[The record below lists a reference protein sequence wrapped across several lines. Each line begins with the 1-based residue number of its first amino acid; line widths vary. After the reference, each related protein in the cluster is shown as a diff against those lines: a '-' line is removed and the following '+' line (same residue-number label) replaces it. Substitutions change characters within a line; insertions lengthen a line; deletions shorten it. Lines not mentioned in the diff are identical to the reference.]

1 MVFTLSLIKRLL
13 LIVLIPATVLSAQDD
28 PVSRSW
34 NQPLEP
40 FRVAGNVY
48 YVGASDITSFL
59 ITSPSGHILIDGGFK
74 ETAGQ
79 IRRNIAKL
87 GFRETDVRVLLN
99 SHAHMDH
106 AGGLAELKTATGAR
120 LLASAEDIPL
130 LARGGLDDPQ
140 FGDRLPFPRVYA
152 DGIVTN
158 NEKVRI
164 GDAVL
169 TAHLTPGHT
178 RGCTTW
184 STTVRDDESRLDII
198 FLCSMSVPS
207 EYRLISNPRYP
218 EAVEDYRKHFR
229 FLRSITP
236 DIYLA
241 SHGNFFRLSEKMKRM
256 SSDRQNPFV
265 DPVGYA
271 QLVSPME
278 KRFESAVIEQTAS
291 RPD

>member
-1 MVFTLSLIKRLL
+1 MADSLSLIRRLL
-13 LIVLIPATVLSAQDD
+13 IIALIPAAVLSAQDD

-34 NQPLEP
+34 NQPVEP
-40 FRVAGNVY
+40 FRIAGNVY
-48 YVGASDITSFL
+48 YVGASEITSFL
-59 ITSPSGHILIDGGFK
+59 ITTPAGHILIDGGFK

-99 SHAHMDH
+99 SHAHLDH
-106 AGGLAELKTATGAR
+106 AGGLAELKSATGAR

-152 DGIVTN
+152 DGIVKDGET
-158 NEKVRI
+158 VRL

-169 TAHLTPGHT
+169 TAHLTAGHT

-184 STTVRDDESRLDII
+184 STKVPDGERRLDVV

-207 EYRLISNPRYP
+207 EYRLVGNPRYP
-218 EAVEDYRKHFR
+218 DAVEDYRKHFR

-236 DIYLA
+236 DVFLA
-241 SHGNFFRLSEKMKRM
+241 SHGNFFRLSEKMKHVG
-256 SSDRQNPFV
+256 SSDRNPFI
-265 DPVGYA
+265 DPEGYVR
-271 QLVSPME
+271 LISEME
-278 KRFESAVIEQTAS
+278 ERFESAVAGQTAS
-291 RPD
+291 GLD